1 MKKNVNQLSR
11 VPGNR
16 KYVALSSAY
25 IRTKKTDKAFN
36 SLLISALPEWL
47 DWPPKK
53 QINLSLELASQL
65 KNSRN
70 TLKNYTSAKSPLP
83 SKYPTIFKAPSSAL
97 VPIITGTL
105 L

>member
-53 QINLSLELASQL
+53 TNKSVPRAGQ
-65 KNSRN
+65 
-70 TLKNYTSAKSPLP
+70 SAK
-83 SKYPTIFKAPSSAL
+83 K
-97 VPIITGTL
+97 
-105 L
+105 